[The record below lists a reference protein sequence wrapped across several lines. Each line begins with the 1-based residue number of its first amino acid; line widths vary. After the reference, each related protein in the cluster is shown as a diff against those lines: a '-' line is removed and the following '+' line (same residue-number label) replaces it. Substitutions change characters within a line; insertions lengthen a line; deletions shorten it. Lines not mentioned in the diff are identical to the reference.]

1 MSIMSQ
7 NQDEGTILILEDDA
21 DSAGL
26 LRVWFNEQGYDVMV
40 ATKGEDALR
49 MAQANPPDVA
59 VLDIVLPGM
68 DGFEVFK
75 RMREHEKTR
84 HTAVIF
90 LTIRD
95 EREEVLRGLE
105 LGAIDY
111 VTKPYDLQKLG
122 LRVRNL
128 VRYARGRVS
137 QAGEK

>member
-1 MSIMSQ
+1 MSQ

>member
-1 MSIMSQ
+1 M
-7 NQDEGTILILEDDA
+7 DEHEQGTILILEDDA
-21 DSAGL
+21 DGAGL
-26 LRVWFNEQGYDVMV
+26 LHAWFNAQGYEVMV
-40 ATKGEDALR
+40 ARKGEEALE
-49 MAQANPPDVA
+49 MARANPPDVA
-59 VLDIVLPGM
+59 VLDIMLPGM

-75 RMREHEKTR
+75 QMREHEKTR

-95 EREEVLRGLE
+95 EREEVLKGLE

-128 VRYARGRVS
+128 VRYARGRMT
-137 QAGEK
+137 QAGGA